1 MQQVRLSA
9 PAPPRSSESASVRSP
24 ICAAWSSASTSS
36 GRARA
41 SRRCGLSASGLIT
54 SATKSRT
61 VSRIC
66 NCSALKRRSYM
77 WLLRKLTG
85 LDTTSLALDARG
97 LDHARPFLQILADE
111 LAETIG
117 AERKRRDLLLGELL
131 DHLRVMHDRERLL
144 GEPLHDL
151 LRRPRRRYDADPR
164 RHFESRHRLGGRQ
177 SNFGC
182 FRNALDCPHK
192 PLFVQHN
199 YSVQPIQNRLPD
211 TSMHGKF
218 QCKPLIY
225 SKFLE
230 PPCDTSRGPCP
241 RCAKFRPF
249 RRGDS
254 TWAMAFSS
262 RLPPQAALGCTVT
275 PSRVRTG

>member
-1 MQQVRLSA
+1 MPSAASRPASCSARNGGKKRARCSAVISRSNRACASVEVCASTAATSGSPTASSSVTMQQVRLSA

-24 ICAAWSSASTSS
+24 ICAAWSSSSTSS

-54 SATKSRT
+54 SATNSRT

-164 RHFESRHRLGGRQ
+164 RHFESRHRLGAVRAILDVFATLLIAHISHCLYSIITQ
-177 SNFGC
+177 CNRSKIGC
-182 FRNALDCPHK
+182 
-192 PLFVQHN
+192 
-199 YSVQPIQNRLPD
+199 
-211 TSMHGKF
+211 
-218 QCKPLIY
+218 LI
-225 SKFLE
+225 
-230 PPCDTSRGPCP
+230 PPCMVSFNASR
-241 RCAKFRPF
+241 
-249 RRGDS
+249 
-254 TWAMAFSS
+254 
-262 RLPPQAALGCTVT
+262 
-275 PSRVRTG
+275 